1 MNNEETII
9 MQPQNNKK
17 AEEVKNTVETP
28 ATPSS
33 EPVKEEKKVG
43 KGKKIAATV
52 AAAGL
57 GTGAGVAGTMV
68 ADNLLGGEEE
78 VEVEAVEETVA
89 PVAEA
94 KPEPE
99 PESEPEPI
107 VEEKE
112 EIVENVPEDETEP
125 DYPQANG
132 ADPVTPQP
140 TPTNNAGGEE
150 GGEVVVLGIEEGYT
164 EDGTHVEAAYLTDGE
179 TIAAVVDYDGDGEAN
194 IIAIDENVNGQ
205 IEENEIYDI
214 AEQHVE
220 MDAFEQQYLAQQQ
233 MAEQEQQDTF
243 AYNASDETD
252 YNNDVEVY
260 DI

>member
-28 ATPSS
+28 ETPSS

-78 VEVEAVEETVA
+78 VEVETVEETVA

-94 KPEPE
+94 KPEP
-99 PESEPEPI
+99 EPEPI

-233 MAEQEQQDTF
+233 MAEQEQQETF
-243 AYNASDETD
+243 VYNASDETD

>member
-17 AEEVKNTVETP
+17 AEEVKNIVETP
-28 ATPSS
+28 EAPAA
-33 EPVKEEKKVG
+33 EPVKKEKKTG
-43 KGKKIAATV
+43 KGKKVDATVGAAAMGGAVGGAGTV
-52 AAAGL
+52 AAANHMSNAED
-57 GTGAGVAGTMV
+57 T
-68 ADNLLGGEEE
+68 EE
-78 VEVEAVEETVA
+78 VEAEVVEEAAA

-99 PESEPEPI
+99 PA

-140 TPTNNAGGEE
+140 TPTNNASGEE